1 MIRDLLFRP
10 MLSTIDT
17 ITTTIAAVLMLD
29 GHWLASLPVVALGVG
44 LNALARRKGWN
55 LPAVARYARKGR

>member
-10 MLSTIDT
+10 MLSTVDT
-17 ITTTIAAVLMLD
+17 FTTMIAAVLMLD

-44 LNALARRKGWN
+44 LNAWARRREWQ
-55 LPAVARYARKGR
+55 LPAAVRYARKGR

>member
-10 MLSTIDT
+10 MLSTVDT

-44 LNALARRKGWN
+44 LHAWARRKGWQM
-55 LPAVARYARKGR
+55 PAAVRYARKGR